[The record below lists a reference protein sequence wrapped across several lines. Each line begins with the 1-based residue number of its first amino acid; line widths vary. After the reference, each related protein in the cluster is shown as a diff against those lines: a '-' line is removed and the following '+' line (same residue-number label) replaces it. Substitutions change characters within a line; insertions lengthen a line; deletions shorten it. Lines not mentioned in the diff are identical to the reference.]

1 MSERLV
7 QFGQN
12 GALNGVLRSSPCGDD
27 ATGVLLFNA
36 GVIHRIG
43 PHRLNVKI
51 ARSIDAPSLR
61 FDLSG
66 QGESAPAGAGLGY
79 EQQASADIA
88 DAIDIMQSECAVR
101 DITII
106 GICSGADH
114 AMRAAVLDDRIGA
127 LVLIDPFAY
136 PNTAAASADFL
147 ARAADPDRWLRKLG
161 SLSVRREEDGVGGAA
176 LSPDSFDQGRPVAP
190 KEKFAADLA
199 TLSERGVRILIV
211 YSGLVRRYVS
221 KPAHFFQTFAGH
233 GFEGRIEVVTMPS
246 ADHTFTPLTEQNAL
260 IDRIRCWFG
269 HETMAR
275 AAS

>member
-7 QFGQN
+7 QFGRD
-12 GALNGVLRSSPCGDD
+12 GALSGVLHAAPNADG

-51 ARSIDAPSLR
+51 ARALDAPSLR

-79 EQQASADIA
+79 EQQAIADIGA
-88 DAIDIMQSECAVR
+88 AIDVMRSECAAR
-101 DITII
+101 AITLI

-114 AMRAAVLDDRIGA
+114 AMRAALSDERIGA
-127 LVLIDPFAY
+127 LVLIDPYAY
-136 PNTAAASADFL
+136 PNSAAASADFL
-147 ARAADPDRWLRKLG
+147 TRAADPDRWMRKLG
-161 SLSVRREEDGVGGAA
+161 SLGARGGDHGVANMETA
-176 LSPDSFDQGRPVAP
+176 QAVDQGRPVAP
-190 KEKFAADLA
+190 KEKFAGDLTA
-199 TLSERGVRILIV
+199 LNERGVRMLIV

-221 KPAHFFQTFAGH
+221 KPAHFFQTFAGC
-233 GFEGRIEVVTMPS
+233 GFEGRIDVATMPF
-246 ADHTFTPLTEQNAL
+246 ADHTFTPLGAQDAL
-260 IDRIRCWFG
+260 IARIRCWLG
-269 HETMAR
+269 HEAAVR